1 MGRPVP
7 SKKMI
12 YDILT
17 ILCFPLS
24 LKIYRAI
31 PASGQFRCD
40 DERLTFRVPDSGETV
55 PVRLLFQSCYIPVIF
70 IIVFGEFMNSKSYT
84 NAFKDY
90 IRYLSCQSI
99 NCVVNL
105 LLKTLASTPR
115 PHFFSTCQ
123 PDWSRISC
131 EGQGLVTFDS
141 SLCQSTFED
150 GEDWRLTDSMR
161 SFPSG
166 HSQMAFCCAAFFTLY
181 LQKRLA
187 ASSLKTLRL
196 ATQAMLIILALACA
210 VSRLVDH
217 RHHPED
223 VVAGSLIGSLTGLL
237 AARTIITDETNLNR
251 KVN

>member
-1 MGRPVP
+1 MP
-7 SKKMI
+7 I
-12 YDILT
+12 
-17 ILCFPLS
+17 
-24 LKIYRAI
+24 
-31 PASGQFRCD
+31 
-40 DERLTFRVPDSGETV
+40 
-55 PVRLLFQSCYIPVIF
+55 
-70 IIVFGEFMNSKSYT
+70 MN
-84 NAFKDY
+84 
-90 IRYLSCQSI
+90 IHICRYLSCQSI

-141 SLCQSTFED
+141 SLCQSIFED

-166 HSQMAFCCAAFFTLY
+166 HSQMAFCCAAFFGLY
-181 LQKRLA
+181 LQKRLT

-196 ATQAMLIILALACA
+196 VTQAMLVILALACA

-237 AARTIITDETNLNR
+237 AARAIITDETNWNR
-251 KVN
+251 KIN